1 MNMKP
6 HVSAI
11 TLGARDIERTKMF
24 YGEGLAWPL
33 LWERAGH
40 SVGFSLGDGS
50 SVLDLFQWNALADD
64 AGVAPNGSGFPGF
77 AFSYI
82 VSSEGPRER
91 VDEVLAE
98 AQRGGGT
105 IVRPGQAAQWGG
117 YFGYFADPDGHLWK
131 VVKGYQKRPND
142 AE

>member
-1 MNMKP
+1 MKP

-11 TLGARDIERTKMF
+11 TLGVRDIERTKMF

-98 AQRGGGT
+98 AQRGEGRSCGRDKPLSGGAISAT
-105 IVRPGQAAQWGG
+105 SQIRTGTCG
-117 YFGYFADPDGHLWK
+117 
-131 VVKGYQKRPND
+131 RS
-142 AE
+142 